1 MKKKKNNN
9 FYIDLSKKILKKIK
23 KDKLKMRSKFYF
35 ISGSLLLSFGIAA
48 SLMFSIFL
56 ISIISFRIRTQGH
69 FNFLRFGG
77 PGYHM
82 FLFNFPWSILLLAII
97 GIVGGLTLIKK
108 FDISYK
114 KPYALTI
121 AFSILLVLLFG
132 ILVDNLGFNKRISGL
147 KPMKPFYGDEDVQ
160 APIVAGKVLEIKSQ
174 SIEILTPDQEKLTL
188 RITAELITRD
198 FFIKE
203 GQDIAAIG
211 SWQKD
216 EFIVRALIPLEKGYR
231 GFPAHFPR
239 APK

>member
-1 MKKKKNNN
+1 MKKE
-9 FYIDLSKKILKKIK
+9 KKIEITQSVMKKIK

-35 ISGSLLLSFGIAA
+35 VSGSLLLSFGIAA

-56 ISIISFRIRTQGH
+56 INIISFRIRAQGH
-69 FNFLRFGG
+69 FNFLRFGR

-82 FLFNFPWSILLLAII
+82 FLFNFPWLILLLAIV
-97 GIVGGLTLIKK
+97 GIVGGLILIKK

-121 AFSILLVLLFG
+121 AFSILFIFLFG
-132 ILVDNLGFNKRISGL
+132 ILADNLGFNKRISGL
-147 KPMKPFYGDEDVQ
+147 KPMRPFYGDEDVQ

-188 RITAELITRD
+188 RITTELIRHN

-211 SWQKD
+211 LWQKD
-216 EFIVRALIPLEKGYR
+216 EFIVRALIPLKKGYK
-231 GFPAHFPR
+231 GFPSHFPR